1 MHMELIQSGNIKPHE
16 RGKEKK
22 KVVNEA
28 EPSTS
33 SSEKGLS
40 WSDLALFLKEK
51 KIRIIKLT

>member
-1 MHMELIQSGNIKPHE
+1 MELIQSGNIKPHE

-28 EPSTS
+28 EPSTP